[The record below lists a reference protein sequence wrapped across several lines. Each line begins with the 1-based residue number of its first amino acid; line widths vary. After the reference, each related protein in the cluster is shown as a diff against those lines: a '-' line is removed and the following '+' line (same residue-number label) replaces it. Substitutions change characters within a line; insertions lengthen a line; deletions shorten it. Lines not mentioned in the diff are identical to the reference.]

1 MVRLVHRCYCP
12 KNWQDNL
19 IGINMWKDMFIDL
32 IVQMLWQDWFID
44 LADKKCDSNNNNN
57 NRFAGQGEEHVGK
70 PMKKTEE
77 NQCKRTKNEEN
88 EGKPMRNQ

>member
-1 MVRLVHRCYCP
+1 MFI
-12 KNWQDNL
+12 DL

-57 NRFAGQGEEHVGK
+57 NNRFAGQGEEHVGK
-70 PMKKTEE
+70 PMKK
-77 NQCKRTKNEEN
+77 N
-88 EGKPMRNQ
+88 

>member
-1 MVRLVHRCYCP
+1 MFI
-12 KNWQDNL
+12 DL

-44 LADKKCDSNNNNN
+44 LTDKKCGSSNNNN
-57 NRFAGQGEEHVGK
+57 NRFAGQGKENVGK
-70 PMKKTEE
+70 PMKKTQE
-77 NQCKRTKNEEN
+77 NQWKRTKNEEN

>member
-1 MVRLVHRCYCP
+1 MFI
-12 KNWQDNL
+12 DL

-57 NRFAGQGEEHVGK
+57 NNRFAGQGEEHVGK
-70 PMKKTEE
+70 PMKKLRKINVKEQKMKRMKE
-77 NQCKRTKNEEN
+77 NQ
-88 EGKPMRNQ
+88 